1 MFWAVIGKNAAL
13 KCGVGC
19 CRCPVVVVAVVIVA
33 VVVVAIVV
41 VAIVVVVAAVVS
53 RQVLGGRVFVGIQG
67 RLSRGESGT
76 DVLDRH
82 HSMYHT

>member
-33 VVVVAIVV
+33 VVVVVII
-41 VAIVVVVAAVVS
+41 VAIVVVAAVVS
-53 RQVLGGRVFVGIQG
+53 RQVLGGRVFGGIQG
-67 RLSRGESGT
+67 RLSHGVSGT